1 MKLADSAKVSSP
13 ARHNRNEH
21 MMLELPVYL
30 DNHATTRVDPRVLE
44 AMLPYFT
51 EKYGNAA
58 SRHHIF
64 GRIANDAVQEA
75 RGQVAQSLG
84 ASVREVIFTSGATES
99 NNLAIRGVAAMY
111 RSRGDH
117 IITASTEHHA
127 VLDPCL
133 RLGREGFQVT
143 VLPVSS
149 DGRVDPRQV
158 SDAIS
163 DRTILVSIMAA
174 NNEIGTL
181 APLKEVGQ
189 VCKSRGVLLHTD
201 AVQAFGK
208 VPFDVEDL
216 GVDLAS
222 VSAHK
227 LYGPKGVGALYVRR
241 RDPHV
246 RLAPLFDGGGH
257 EQGLRSGTLP
267 VPQIVGF
274 GKACDLCREEGVAES
289 VRLLALRERLR
300 EGIQSQLDDVS
311 LNGHPTLRL
320 PGNLNLSFAYVDG
333 EALMMAMRDVA
344 VSSGSACTSASVEP
358 SYVLRAIGL
367 SDDLARS
374 SLRFGLGRFNTEAEI
389 DFTIE
394 TVVGAVNRLRAI
406 SPGYALAKGNSHS

>member
-1 MKLADSAKVSSP
+1 MKVQ
-13 ARHNRNEH
+13 
-21 MMLELPVYL
+21 LPIYL

-51 EKYGNAA
+51 ERYGNAA
-58 SRHHIF
+58 SRHHVF
-64 GRIANDAVQEA
+64 GRIAGEAVQTA
-75 RGQVAQSLG
+75 REQIARLLG
-84 ASVREVIFTSGATES
+84 ASAREVIFTSGATES

-111 RSRGDH
+111 RTRGDH

-143 VLPVSS
+143 VLPVAS
-149 DGRVDPRQV
+149 DGRIDPRQV
-158 SDAIS
+158 SEAIS
-163 DRTILVSIMAA
+163 ERTILVSIMAA

-181 APLKEVGQ
+181 APLKEIGQ
-189 VCKSRGVLLHTD
+189 LCKKKGVLLHTD

-208 VPFDVEDL
+208 TPFDVEEL
-216 GVDLAS
+216 GLDLAS
-222 VSAHK
+222 VTAHK

-246 RLAPLFDGGGH
+246 RLTPLFDGGGH

-267 VPQIVGF
+267 VPSIVGF
-274 GKACDLCREEGVAES
+274 GKACELCQEEGEAES
-289 VRLLALRERLR
+289 KRLMALRERLR
-300 EGIQSQLDDVS
+300 EGIQSKLEDVS

-320 PGNLNLSFAYVDG
+320 PGNLNLSFAFVEG
-333 EALMMAMRDVA
+333 EALMMSMRDIA

-367 SDDLARS
+367 SDELARS

-394 TVVGAVNRLRAI
+394 TVVQAVKRLRAI
-406 SPGYALAKGNSHS
+406 SPAYALAHGNSRS

>member
-1 MKLADSAKVSSP
+1 
-13 ARHNRNEH
+13 
-21 MMLELPVYL
+21 MLRLPIYL
-30 DNHATTRVDPRVLE
+30 DNHATTRVDPRVVE
-44 AMLPYFT
+44 AMLPFFS
-51 EKYGNAA
+51 ENFGNAA
-58 SRHHIF
+58 SRHHRF
-64 GRIANDAVQEA
+64 GQIANEAVQEA
-75 RGQVAQSLG
+75 RGQVASLLG
-84 ASVREVIFTSGATES
+84 ASPREVIFTSGATES
-99 NNLAIRGVAAMY
+99 NNLAIRGVATMY

-133 RLGREGFQVT
+133 RLGREGFQIT

-149 DGRVDPRQV
+149 EGLVDPDRLR
-158 SDAIS
+158 DALT

-181 APLKEVGQ
+181 APLEEIGQ
-189 VCKSRGVLLHTD
+189 LCKSKGVLFHTD

-208 VPFDVEDL
+208 IPCAVEDL

-222 VSAHK
+222 VTAHK

-241 RDPHV
+241 HSPHV

-267 VPQIVGF
+267 VPNIVGF
-274 GKACDLCREEGVAES
+274 GKACELASQEGPAEGA
-289 VRLLALRERLR
+289 RLLRLREQLR
-300 EGIQSQLDDVS
+300 EGIQSQLEEVS

-333 EALMMAMRDVA
+333 EALMMAMRDIA

-367 SDDLARS
+367 GDELARS
-374 SLRFGLGRFNTEAEI
+374 SLRFGLGRFNTEEEI
-389 DFTIE
+389 DFTIA
-394 TVVGAVNRLRAI
+394 TVVQAVERLRAI
-406 SPGYALAKGNSHS
+406 SPAYALAKSNSRL